1 MNKLLMEAIKQ
12 DHHTGIPHNSG
23 GYGQD
28 LETLYTSKLVI
39 PQTSYIRLWAL
50 ETVVNPQSLILRQM
64 CVIQLV
70 IYLIQQSLCDMGPI

>member
-50 ETVVNPQSLILRQM
+50 EMVVNP
-64 CVIQLV
+64 
-70 IYLIQQSLCDMGPI
+70 